1 MNLFARG
8 LYTKNPSQTTLRGIF
23 VEHNK
28 VLTNYSNQAMNRDVK
43 ELCRLVDIN
52 EEIRITTYKGN
63 VRTDEIHPKWVL

>member
-1 MNLFARG
+1 
-8 LYTKNPSQTTLRGIF
+8 

-28 VLTNYSNQAMNRDVK
+28 VLPNYSNQAMSRDVK